1 MWGSYSTCP
10 VTCGGGTQIKTRTK
24 LVVEDHG
31 GTCSGLSH
39 QDQLCNKDPCPGITH
54 KWEYAMLLGFQ
65 LIQGGLQNGAL
76 TQQFAEWKK
85 YNLGEQTW
93 GPNYTPGVNYLDH
106 DFL

>member
-39 QDQLCNKDPCPGITH
+39 QDQLCNNDPCPGIKH
-54 KWEYAMLLGFQ
+54 KLEYAMLLGFQ
-65 LIQGGLQNGAL
+65 LIQGGL
-76 TQQFAEWKK
+76 
-85 YNLGEQTW
+85 
-93 GPNYTPGVNYLDH
+93 YTTNCRIL
-106 DFL
+106 F